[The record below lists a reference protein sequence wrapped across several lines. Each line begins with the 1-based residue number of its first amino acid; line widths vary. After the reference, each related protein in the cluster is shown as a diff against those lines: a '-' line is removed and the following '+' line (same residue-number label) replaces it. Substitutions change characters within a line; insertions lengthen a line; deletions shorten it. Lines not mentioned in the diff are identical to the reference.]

1 MRFLVLILAA
11 MKIQNSKTLF
21 ALIGFILLSHFAL
34 AIQEIGIPEIN
45 KRVTD
50 MTGTITS
57 GDLQYLEDKLARFEQ
72 SKGSQIVV
80 LIVPSTKPE
89 TIEQYSIRVAEKV
102 KAGRKG
108 VDDGVILVVAMSDRK
123 MRIEVGY
130 GLEGAIPDIYAK
142 RIITNVITPEFRHSQ
157 FASGINKG
165 VDAIITLIEGED
177 LPVVTSTS
185 NKSDGSGM
193 KFSVGLVVVALIVLS
208 VIKSMIK
215 KSGLKFVIAFII
227 AILIGVVFA
236 NIIMGVFSLI
246 FSLVVLFG
254 NSSGR
259 GGGGYYGGGYYGG
272 SGGGFS
278 GGGGF
283 GGFSGGGGSFGG
295 GGASGGW

>member
-1 MRFLVLILAA
+1 
-11 MKIQNSKTLF
+11 
-21 ALIGFILLSHFAL
+21 
-34 AIQEIGIPEIN
+34 
-45 KRVTD
+45 

-283 GGFSGGGGSFGG
+283 GGFSGGGGGFGG